1 MVVSL
6 INKRRLLFLTLKRS
20 SLAVPYT
27 LSVDINFIFI
37 VLVWKMICSF

>member
-1 MVVSL
+1 MVASL
-6 INKRRLLFLTLKRS
+6 INKRRLLFLPLKGG

-27 LSVDINFIFI
+27 LSVDINFILI